1 MSIVNLNCFEKTKVL
16 WGIFKKLSPTKLHSE
31 QSATLAANG
40 SGIGDARNLE
50 TLNYK
55 QAVLRVLPIPC

>member
-1 MSIVNLNCFEKTKVL
+1 MP
-16 WGIFKKLSPTKLHSE
+16 SPW
-31 QSATLAANG
+31 LADNG

-55 QAVLRVLPIPC
+55 QAVLRVLPVPC

>member
-1 MSIVNLNCFEKTKVL
+1 MTWILNMIVSVNLRRVSV
-16 WGIFKKLSPTKLHSE
+16 GIT
-31 QSATLAANG
+31 ANG
-40 SGIGDARNLE
+40 FGLGDARNLE

>member
-1 MSIVNLNCFEKTKVL
+1 MKFMEDCLPIT
-16 WGIFKKLSPTKLHSE
+16 T
-31 QSATLAANG
+31 NG

-55 QAVLRVLPIPC
+55 QDVLRVLPIPCYRQCLNEN